1 MNPTE
6 NILTEAGI
14 SGEIRAFILQH
25 FPLARKHAIDSDD
38 SLLHSGIID
47 SMGVLELVDFI
58 ENRFGI
64 MLSDDELL
72 SDVFESI
79 RSLSAFVQAKRNGG
93 L

>member
-1 MNPTE
+1 MNQTE
-6 NILTEAGI
+6 IFLTEEAI
-14 SGEIRAFILQH
+14 AGEIRTFILQH
-25 FPLARKHAIDSDD
+25 FPLARKHTIGIDD
-38 SLLHSGIID
+38 SLLDNGIID

-58 ENRFGI
+58 ENKFGI

-79 RSLSAFVQAKRNGG
+79 RSLSAFVRAKRNGG